1 LEQVV
6 KTNLPETIAR
16 LIVSRIAKGE
26 YKPGQKL
33 PPEKELMYLFAVGR
47 STIREAFQ
55 ALALMGLID
64 IRPGQ
69 GTFIRDI
76 KKETVI
82 QPSLFLPLVDP
93 ETTAE
98 LLEARVA
105 VEPVV
110 AELAAVRRTEND
122 LSGMSKILNECEE
135 ALQSGE
141 PVYSLSAGFH
151 LLLARAS
158 RNTVFVRFLESII
171 NLMAARGAKI
181 EEYQAFTLWE
191 LNSHR
196 EILGMVEE
204 QNPSGAKETML
215 EHLTRSADYYLQISS
230 KD

>member
-1 LEQVV
+1 MEQVV

-105 VEPVV
+105 IEPVV

-196 EILGMVEE
+196 EILGMVEK

>member
-1 LEQVV
+1 MEQVV

-26 YKPGQKL
+26 YKPGHKL
-33 PPEKELMYLFAVGR
+33 PPEKELMYLFDVGR

-69 GTFIRDI
+69 GTFIRDV

-98 LLEARVA
+98 LLEARMA
-105 VEPVV
+105 IEPVV

-122 LSGMSKILNECEE
+122 LSDMSKILNECEE

-196 EILGMVEE
+196 EILEMVEE

-215 EHLTRSADYYLQISS
+215 EHLKRSADYYLQISS